1 MIERARGLMVMA
13 GIMAAAA
20 LAGCS
25 DDPASG
31 NEQAT
36 VQMQAE
42 LTSAKVNSTIK
53 KDQLGS
59 LLGAEVDSMKI
70 SRVRVL
76 ISELKLHRDKEDT
89 VAGDKTVKVGP
100 MIITF
105 DSTGTRTFATGTIP
119 TGDYDKIKFEFHR
132 LSSSEVPTYL
142 ADTNFADFVTDDRW
156 TVLIDGTVWVGGTA
170 FPFAYRSDMTANLS
184 LKFDPFLPLTSG
196 ATVVIVVQID
206 PMSVFKDS
214 GAILDPRDGK
224 NESKIDNAIRSTIK
238 ALKK

>member
-1 MIERARGLMVMA
+1 MMERTRGIMVIA
-13 GIMAAAA
+13 GFMAAAA

-36 VQMQAE
+36 VQMRAE
-42 LTSAKVNSTIK
+42 LTSAKVNSIIR

-70 SRVRVL
+70 TRVRVL

-89 VAGDKTVKVGP
+89 IVGDKTVKVGP
-100 MIITF
+100 MIVTF
-105 DSTGTRTFATGTIP
+105 DSAGTRTFATGSIP
-119 TGDYDKIKFEFHR
+119 AGDYDKLKFEFHR

-142 ADTNFADFVTDDRW
+142 ADPNFADFVTNDRW
-156 TVLIDGTVWVGGTA
+156 TVLIDGTVWVGGTE
-170 FPFAYRSDMTANLS
+170 FPFTYRSDMTANLS
-184 LKFDPFLPLTSG
+184 FKFDPFLPLTAG
-196 ATVVIVVQID
+196 TTVVIVVQIN
-206 PMSVFKDS
+206 PLSVFKDG
-214 GAILDPRDGK
+214 GAVLDPRDGK
-224 NESKIDNAIRSTIK
+224 NESTIDNAIQSTIK